1 MKRILSYT
9 ILLLISWATA
19 IGADPKPD
27 LAKLISP
34 PVIIDIKGEYF
45 AVFNFGGLQLKH
57 EITKMP
63 FAYPQC
69 NAAELIGQEIKVVG
83 NNPKGYIFFVKR
95 SPIAFRTDHNPAWQ
109 GIIKKTNG

>member
-27 LAKLISP
+27 LAKLVSP
-34 PVIIDIKGEYF
+34 PVIIKKKEKYF
-45 AVFNFGGLQLKH
+45 AVFNFGGLKLKH
-57 EITKMP
+57 EVAKMP
-63 FAYPQC
+63 IPYPQC
-69 NAAELIGQEIKVVG
+69 DAAELIGEEIKVVG

-95 SPIAFRTDHNPAWQ
+95 SPIAFKPDHNPAWQ
-109 GIIKKTNG
+109 DIIKKING